1 MRSLTGVF
9 FVLLLAVSPL
19 FSQQRTLVMTLDDV
33 IETAREQ
40 SQDALIAK
48 HSFLS
53 SYWSY
58 RSYKAH
64 LLPSLNLNSTLG
76 QYNRTL
82 SQVQNS
88 ETGEINY
95 VENNSL

>member
-1 MRSLTGVF
+1 MKRLAWV
-9 FVLLLAVSPL
+9 VMLLSYVSPL

-33 IETAREQ
+33 IETARVQ
-40 SQDALIAK
+40 SQEALIAK

-64 LLPSLNLNSTLG
+64 CCHRSISIPRLG
-76 QYNRTL
+76 NITERFL
-82 SQVQNS
+82 RLR
-88 ETGEINY
+88 GELEHNGCG
-95 VENNSL
+95 

>member
-1 MRSLTGVF
+1 MKRLAWV
-9 FVLLLAVSPL
+9 VMLLSYVSPL

-33 IETAREQ
+33 IETARVQ
-40 SQDALIAK
+40 SQEALIAK

-58 RSYKAH
+58 RSYKAQ

-76 QYNRTL
+76 QYNRTF
-82 SQVQNS
+82 SQAQRR
-88 ETGEINY
+88 TGA
-95 VENNSL
+95 